1 MNIIYIITIYACARG
16 EKNPPSYGEPRAGQV
31 TVINDGQKGGVPSQ
45 YTANNFLRVMQYP
58 FGIFLYR
65 KSRSSAGHP

>member
-16 EKNPPSYGEPRAGQV
+16 EKNPPPSRRPEAGQV
-31 TVINDGQKGGVPSQ
+31 TVISDGQKGGVPSH
-45 YTANNFLRVMQYP
+45 YTANSFLRVMQYP
-58 FGIFLYR
+58 FGIFLYH